1 MTETILPKE
10 ALEQLKPDYVVPLV
24 GYLCHD
30 SCQENGSIFEVG
42 AGYMAKL
49 RWQRSQGAFFDLP
62 FTA

>member
-24 GYLCHD
+24 GYLCHE

-49 RWQRSQGAFFDLP
+49 RW
-62 FTA
+62 

>member
-30 SCQENGSIFEVG
+30 SCQENGSVFEVG